1 MKNKTKLFGESG
13 FNQFYSDLFGSRWEA
28 LKESF
33 FQENQSVE
41 YKIQNCES
49 YFLDSA
55 SVFAALCLPLQDAQN
70 ILDLCAAPG
79 GKTLV
84 LASRMPEDAKLF
96 SNERST
102 SRVSRLKK
110 VVETCLP
117 GQINERVKVSCSDGS
132 TWCKRQSECFDRIL
146 LDAPCSS
153 ERHVIQDKKY
163 LDSWSPSRIK
173 TVSMEQWALLSSAY
187 RLLEV
192 GGILLYSTCALC
204 PQEND
209 EIIKINNTRVHTS
222 RELGYEI
229 MRSGYEPISI
239 TVIRN
244 GKREVIENVQFPQTS
259 SQGVVFGM
267 ADFSVFPEE
276 KTFSTVVKNSF
287 FTCTSTV
294 KMIWDSLYD
303 LVTGRYGME
312 QVSGPIGVTGAI
324 TQAAQSSAY
333 QLFYLI
339 AVIAMN
345 LGVFN
350 LLPIPAL
357 DGGSLL
363 LLLVEMITRKKLPEK
378 IETAIKAGGFAI
390 LMLIAILVTFKDVI
404 YLFK

>member
-1 MKNKTKLFGESG
+1 MKNKTKLCGQEG

-209 EIIKINNTRVHTS
+209 EIIKKLHKKFNKDGTAFELLEPKPCVEEIKNFTSVKIPNYEKTEFGYHILPDVQNGAGPIYFSIIKKIASIN
-222 RELGYEI
+222 
-229 MRSGYEPISI
+229 
-239 TVIRN
+239 
-244 GKREVIENVQFPQTS
+244 ENV
-259 SQGVVFGM
+259 
-267 ADFSVFPEE
+267 
-276 KTFSTVVKNSF
+276 
-287 FTCTSTV
+287 
-294 KMIWDSLYD
+294 
-303 LVTGRYGME
+303 
-312 QVSGPIGVTGAI
+312 
-324 TQAAQSSAY
+324 
-333 QLFYLI
+333 
-339 AVIAMN
+339 
-345 LGVFN
+345 
-350 LLPIPAL
+350 
-357 DGGSLL
+357 
-363 LLLVEMITRKKLPEK
+363 
-378 IETAIKAGGFAI
+378 
-390 LMLIAILVTFKDVI
+390 
-404 YLFK
+404 